1 MDELS
6 VLQRVAVWALPVL
19 LAITV
24 HEVAHGWMAMR
35 LGDKTAMM
43 LGRLT
48 LNPVKHIDPIGTL
61 LVPGLLLVMGG
72 FIFGWAKPVP
82 VTWENLR
89 HPKRDMALVA
99 LAGPMSN
106 LLMALMWAAIVKL
119 GLVLATAGSAEMIAL
134 PLIYMGGAGITI
146 NLILMVL
153 NLLPLPPLDGG
164 RIVASLLPDRLSW
177 QFNRLERWGFV
188 ILLGLMVM
196 GVLGKILW
204 PPINYLQGQLFLLFG
219 L

>member
-6 VLQRVAVWALPVL
+6 VFQRVATWALPVL

-24 HEVAHGWMAMR
+24 HEVAHGWVALR

-43 LGRLT
+43 MGRLT
-48 LNPVKHIDPIGTL
+48 LNPIKHIDPIGTL

-99 LAGPMSN
+99 LAGPLSN
-106 LLMALMWAAIVKL
+106 LLMAVMWAVIMKL
-119 GLVLATAGSAEMIAL
+119 SLMLTIAGSAEVIAL
-134 PLIYMGGAGITI
+134 PLLYMGAAGITI

-204 PPINYLQGQLFLLFG
+204 PAIHYLQGLLYLGIG